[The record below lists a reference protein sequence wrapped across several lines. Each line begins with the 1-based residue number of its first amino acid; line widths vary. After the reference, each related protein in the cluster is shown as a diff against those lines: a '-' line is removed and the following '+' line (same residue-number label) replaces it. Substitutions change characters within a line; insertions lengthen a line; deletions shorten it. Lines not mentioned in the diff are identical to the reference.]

1 MSGETGQPGG
11 SARLGMRCHECG
23 YDLTGVPIE
32 SPCPECGQPRSSRL
46 RHPELPAD
54 ASRAVISLGLG
65 TLAWIGLVGF
75 GVVAVVLGIGAVGVG
90 VSSIVARR
98 SRRDPHAGP
107 LAGAIGGILLGASA
121 AVIGVI
127 VTVLI
132 AAAL

>member
-1 MSGETGQPGG
+1 M
-11 SARLGMRCHECG
+11 
-23 YDLTGVPIE
+23 
-32 SPCPECGQPRSSRL
+32 
-46 RHPELPAD
+46 
-54 ASRAVISLGLG
+54 
-65 TLAWIGLVGF
+65 
-75 GVVAVVLGIGAVGVG
+75 VAVVLGIGAVGVG

-98 SRRDPHAGP
+98 SRRDSHAGP